1 MGFPIRKFFKYIK
14 WCRQGGFTQ
23 ATITQISQS
32 QLLQG
37 QRALVTGGSDG
48 IGLAIAQKFIS
59 TGAEVVITGR
69 NEAKLQEAARRIN
82 SNKLHTLQWDIS
94 SLDSLPNK
102 LLEANKLMGGIDI
115 LVNNAAMVTI
125 PAGNADRLSAIIDT
139 NIKAVYLMCQEI
151 GQQMANQG
159 RGGKIINIS
168 SLNAYQCGTHPYF
181 MTKRAVNAITEGF
194 AKQLAPHGVI
204 VNGIAPGF
212 CNSNINKQTDT
223 DNIYRAEP
231 LNHRLVLPEE
241 IAELA
246 LFLCSNAANAII
258 GQTILCDG
266 GATLK

>member
-48 IGLAIAQKFIS
+48 IGLAIAKKFIS
-59 TGAEVVITGR
+59 AGAEVVITGR
-69 NEAKLQEAARRIN
+69 SEAKLQEAARRIN

-94 SLDSLPNK
+94 MLDSLPNK
-102 LLEANKLMGGIDI
+102 LQEANKLMGGIDI

-125 PAGNADRLSAIIDT
+125 PAGNDDKLGAIIDT

>member
-37 QRALVTGGSDG
+37 QRALVTGGSEG
-48 IGLAIAQKFIS
+48 IGLAIAKKFIS
-59 TGAEVVITGR
+59 AGAEVVITGR
-69 NEAKLQEAARRIN
+69 SEAKLQEAARTIN
-82 SNKLHTLQWDIS
+82 SAKLHTLPWDIS
-94 SLDSLPNK
+94 VLDSLPHK
-102 LLEANKLMGGIDI
+102 LHDVNSLMGGIDI
-115 LVNNAAMVTI
+115 LVNNAAMVTLSASS
-125 PAGNADRLSAIIDT
+125 PDKLSAIIDT